1 MRMKIVPAA
10 LGLALSTCPFG
21 VKIPGGYARLEG
33 TVRMANGAAYDGG
46 IYIACGGRGWGR
58 STDRRGRYAVEYEID
73 GPVSTEV
80 SAKGEYMVPCR
91 VSAGGSRQPPFAVEY
106 EMVPFSAERGRRATT
121 RIDLLEGR
129 MEPAPP
135 GWQP

>member
-10 LGLALSTCPFG
+10 LGLALSTCPLG

-58 STDRRGRYAVEYEID
+58 STDRRGRYAVEYE
-73 GPVSTEV
+73 
-80 SAKGEYMVPCR
+80 
-91 VSAGGSRQPPFAVEY
+91 
-106 EMVPFSAERGRRATT
+106 MVPFSAERGRRATT

-135 GWQP
+135 GGQP